1 MRFYS
6 SILIIFSCTR
16 YRSRES
22 LVQHASSNF
31 VIPVV
36 WPYVTSKS
44 TLSSAQFFV
53 LSFQTGFSLLRPHI
67 FRNLICAICLLY
79 CCWFAFII
87 NCLGNLWILLVPTR
101 STAASCYIIILA
113 EVIIWTNN
121 EWWMARKRVYSQ
133 IATLSQVCIVIMFVM
148 ESHLKKLFSCL
159 RRRPTLIEKIVHFSV
174 SILVLDSER
183 MVSLHLKH
191 KILCSWF
198 VAHHS
203 YMTISVGGVSVFL
216 WTLCSKIGL
225 GL

>member
-1 MRFYS
+1 MRFYR
-6 SILIIFSCTR
+6 SILIVFSCTS

-36 WPYVTSKS
+36 WPYVTSSS
-44 TLSSAQFFV
+44 TLSSPQFFV
-53 LSFQTGFSLLRPHI
+53 LSFQTGFSLDLLRPHI
-67 FRNLICAICLLY
+67 FNNLFCAICLLR

-101 STAASCYIIILA
+101 STAASRYIIILA

-121 EWWMARKRVYSQ
+121 EWWMAWKRVYAQ
-133 IATLSQVCIVIMFVM
+133 MATLSQVCIVIMFVM

-159 RRRPTLIEKIVHFSV
+159 RRRPPLMEKIVHFSV
-174 SILVLDSER
+174 SILALDSER

-198 VAHHS
+198 LSHHS
-203 YMTISVGGVSVFL
+203 CMTISVFL
-216 WTLCSKIGL
+216 WWSLRLFMNIVF
-225 GL
+225 

>member
-1 MRFYS
+1 MRFYR
-6 SILIIFSCTR
+6 SILIIFSCSFANRLCNTR
-16 YRSRES
+16 RVILLFQLRDHTSHPIQRC
-22 LVQHASSNF
+22 LQH
-31 VIPVV
+31 I
-36 WPYVTSKS
+36 
-44 TLSSAQFFV
+44 FFV

-67 FRNLICAICLLY
+67 FKNLFCAICLLY

-121 EWWMARKRVYSQ
+121 EWWMARKRVYAQ
-133 IATLSQVCIVIMFVM
+133 IATLFQVCIVIMFVM

-191 KILCSWF
+191 KIFCSWF
-198 VAHHS
+198 LSHHS
-203 YMTISVGGVSVFL
+203 YMTISVFL
-216 WTLCSKIGL
+216 WWSLHLFMNIVF
-225 GL
+225 